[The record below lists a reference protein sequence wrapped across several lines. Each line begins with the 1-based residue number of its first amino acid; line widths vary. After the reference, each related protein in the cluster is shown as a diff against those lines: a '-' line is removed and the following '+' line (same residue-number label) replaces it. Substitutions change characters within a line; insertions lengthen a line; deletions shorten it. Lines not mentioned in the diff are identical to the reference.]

1 MSTRIT
7 TSMVQRNVLA
17 DLNGIS
23 AKLTR
28 TQQKAASNKEIAR
41 PSDDPF
47 DAARAMALRQSMAGT
62 VQHQR
67 NVEDAIGWQEASE
80 SALDQLTLRVED
92 ARELLVQGGSDST
105 DPASRKAIAAEL
117 AQIIE
122 SVKELASASF
132 RGSFLFAGTATGTRP
147 YQPGAEDAYHGD
159 QGGTAGVPGIM
170 REIGPGV
177 TMTIN
182 VVGEQVLGGGQA
194 AGDDKLLDVL
204 RDAVDHLA
212 SGDAAALRGTDLQ
225 RMDANLEAL
234 LEVRSVNGSRS
245 NRLES
250 ALSRLGELE
259 LSTLRQ
265 LSQTEDADIAKTLID
280 LNSQTA
286 AYQAALRAGASI
298 VQSSLMDFLR

>member
-23 AKLTR
+23 AKLAR
-28 TQQKAASNKEIAR
+28 TQQKAASNKEITR
-41 PSDDPF
+41 PSDNPF
-47 DAARAMALRQSMAGT
+47 DASRAMALRQSMSAT

-67 NVEDAIGWQEASE
+67 NVQDAIGWQEATE
-80 SALDQLTLRVED
+80 SALDQLTVRVQD
-92 ARELLVQGGSDST
+92 ARDLLVQGGSDGT
-105 DPASRKAIAAEL
+105 DPASRRAIAAEL
-117 AQIIE
+117 EQIIE
-122 SVKELASASF
+122 SVKEIGSASF
-132 RGSFLFAGTATGTRP
+132 RGSFLFAGTATSTRP
-147 YQPGAEDAYHGD
+147 YKPGADDAYRGD
-159 QGGTAGVPGIM
+159 QGGTPGVPGIV

-182 VVGEQVLGGGQA
+182 VVGEQVLGGGRA
-194 AGDDKLLDVL
+194 AGDDKLLDTL
-204 RDAVDHLA
+204 RDAAAHLA
-212 SGDAAALRGTDLQ
+212 AGDAVSLRGTDLE
-225 RMDANLEAL
+225 RLDANLDAL
-234 LEVRSVNGSRS
+234 LEVRSANGARS

-250 ALSRLGELE
+250 ALGRLAELE
-259 LSTLRQ
+259 QSTVQQ
-265 LSQTEDADIAKTLID
+265 LSQTEDADIARTLID